1 MDFKSYQQEVKTTIQ
16 DYIKG
21 KESNEFVPF
30 LGLIGEA
37 GSVITELSEMLMLL
51 LKIIKSFL

>member
-1 MDFKSYQQEVKTTIQ
+1 MAIKTKTMEFSSYQLEAKKTIQ

-21 KESNEFVPF
+21 KESNKIVPF

-37 GSVITELSEMLMLL
+37 GSVISELKKN
-51 LKIIKSFL
+51 LKLC